1 MVKESKITKLYIM
14 NVLNCSAVYAQKMLD
29 TYKGDERGLKREIL
43 VQIYKR
49 ENTPAILNVN

>member
-1 MVKESKITKLYIM
+1 MVRESKITKLYIM

-29 TYKGDERGLKREIL
+29 TYKDDERGLKREIL

-49 ENTPAILNVN
+49 ENTPAILNVK